1 MMINFDPNFDYEQL
15 LSDTKAQWK
24 SRMDRLEGISKLKYS
39 LMMNGYSMK
48 DPDFQKLEEDEIDAK
63 IKYQNWIKKNITDR
77 GILLHVNH
85 SWHDMPLSL
94 SIPVAG

>member
-1 MMINFDPNFDYEQL
+1 MSKIDPNIDYEQL

-24 SRMDRLEGISKLKYS
+24 SRIDSLERISKLKYS

-48 DPDFQKLEEDEIDAK
+48 DPDFQKLEMQEIDAK

>member
-1 MMINFDPNFDYEQL
+1 MSKIDPNFDYEQL

-39 LMMNGYSMK
+39 LMMNGYSMT
-48 DPDFQKLEEDEIDAK
+48 DPDFKKLEKRESDIK
-63 IKYQNWIKKNITDR
+63 VKYQDWIKKNITDR